1 MFRKMHFCN
10 SDKLAEFGGNIFCVA
25 ATNKL
30 EQILRRE
37 RKHMKEYRL
46 LLDDAAALFYERVAQ
61 KAHMPPERIMAT
73 ALFNVAGQ
81 ISAEAISA
89 RNEK

>member
-1 MFRKMHFCN
+1 
-10 SDKLAEFGGNIFCVA
+10 
-25 ATNKL
+25 
-30 EQILRRE
+30 
-37 RKHMKEYRL
+37 MKEYRL